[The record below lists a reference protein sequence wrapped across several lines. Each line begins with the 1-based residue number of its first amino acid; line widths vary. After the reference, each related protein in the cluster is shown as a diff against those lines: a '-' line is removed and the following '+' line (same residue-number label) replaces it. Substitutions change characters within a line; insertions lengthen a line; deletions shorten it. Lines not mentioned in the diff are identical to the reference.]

1 MKNVKENKQILY
13 LVKVKPT
20 KTYVVRFG
28 LPREYL
34 HTVWNV
40 SLVWQFIDQYSIFK
54 TDWTTSIRY
63 TCKHESLYL
72 LFLIQSFET

>member
-1 MKNVKENKQILY
+1 MKTYMKNVKENKQILY

-20 KTYVVRFG
+20 KTYVVKFG

-40 SLVWQFIDQYSIFK
+40 SLV
-54 TDWTTSIRY
+54 
-63 TCKHESLYL
+63 
-72 LFLIQSFET
+72 